1 MPILLLRVPSNIWL
15 NRHIRFEKSKLYH
28 IFFLKTRLSVKNLIT
43 NGDMAF
49 SRWDLGSS
57 KNRWCQFF
65 LYVTRRLWKE
75 GIHWKTTSSAQ
86 TKEHA
91 VMCMRESTWPAAW
104 LDANNP
110 SPWWRSS
117 GFVPTLHSW
126 PEWLEGTVW
135 ESRPHNRQQLRSSP
149 CFPVTSSLFP
159 LNVGSEKTWRCA
171 LQRGFLLEM

>member
-1 MPILLLRVPSNIWL
+1 METW
-15 NRHIRFEKSKLYH
+15 H
-28 IFFLKTRLSVKNLIT
+28 SVDET
-43 NGDMAF
+43 Y
-49 SRWDLGSS
+49 SSS
-57 KNRWCQFF
+57 KNRRCQFF
-65 LYVTRRLWKE
+65 LYATRRLWKLE
-75 GIHWKTTSSAQ
+75 GIHWKTTSGAQ

-135 ESRPHNRQQLRSSP
+135 ESRPHNRQQLRSSRAFLSLP
-149 CFPVTSSLFP
+149 LCFLWMWAARKHEGVLCSG
-159 LNVGSEKTWRCA
+159 GSCWRCS
-171 LQRGFLLEM
+171 GVLLEHLRVGLMVDIV